1 MGSFLQASKMDGLGA
16 KLCVFIFISLDMMIL
31 AKGSVSC
38 SWGCTPIKECK
49 VIYQDLVT
57 AKIAREKQQNWKV
70 DKIIS
75 LIRGYTCDNK
85 AEQVCCPQY
94 MGQFNNTI
102 TKTTNMIY
110 AINKDTLVIR
120 SNMEKSRWINTET
133 FFWRDETCFP
143 LLEYQ
148 VDLDYNDVEAD
159 EESFDE
165 ISLVLPGTLSLE
177 DIRCLSVWDGDTEVG
192 SAFLAWT
199 GGLLRLGRGGDQ
211 LCGHCH

>member
-1 MGSFLQASKMDGLGA
+1 MRVKYMP
-16 KLCVFIFISLDMMIL
+16 VIFP
-31 AKGSVSC
+31 GGVSC

-70 DKIIS
+70 DKIIRQETEQSLFVKRRVKLFILCHFS

-143 LLEYQ
+143 LLGMFCAAHFISSNCQPYPRI
-148 VDLDYNDVEAD
+148 DLDYNDFEAD

-165 ISLVLPGTLSLE
+165 IRLVLPGTLSVE
-177 DIRCLSVWDGDTEVG
+177 DIR
-192 SAFLAWT
+192 
-199 GGLLRLGRGGDQ
+199 
-211 LCGHCH
+211 